1 MKIGQPFSLLD
12 HRIRFWTLIYGN
24 LLDDK
29 LIDTLKYTHD
39 PVDKYIEVLTNGSN
53 YESSQHKFINGSNGF
68 ITRLPVEKISI
79 PTLLDTIVELGLYD
93 YQKPKDDYAYQ
104 GKFWTF
110 LKADLRIILS
120 LHNYFKV
127 SQRN

>member
-1 MKIGQPFSLLD
+1 MKIGQRSTLLD
-12 HRIRFWTLIYGN
+12 HRIRFWTLINGN

-29 LIDTLKYTHD
+29 LIDTIKYTHD

-53 YESSQHKFINGSNGF
+53 YESSQHNFLNGSNGF

-93 YQKPKDDYAYQ
+93 YQKPKDDYEYQ
-104 GKFWTF
+104 GKFWNF
-110 LKADLRIILS
+110 FQSWSKKIFS
-120 LHNYFKV
+120 
-127 SQRN
+127 